1 MENNGERFNQRD
13 KKILVVDDQKGIR
26 SLLKSLLEE
35 EGCQV
40 ITVGDGL
47 SAIHATQEQKIDL
60 IIMDMRMPGL
70 NGLETAKRILQDST
84 IPVILMTADAKTEV
98 REAAREVGIERCIIK
113 PFAID
118 QLKDMVKFAIA

>member
-1 MENNGERFNQRD
+1 MT

-98 REAAREVGIERCIIK
+98 REAAKEVGIERCIIK

>member
-13 KKILVVDDQKGIR
+13 KKILVVDDQKE
-26 SLLKSLLEE
+26 SEACLKAFLEE

-60 IIMDMRMPGL
+60 IIMDMRDAWFEWFGDSKKDLTGQRYPSHINDSL
-70 NGLETAKRILQDST
+70 TPKR
-84 IPVILMTADAKTEV
+84 K
-98 REAAREVGIERCIIK
+98 
-113 PFAID
+113 
-118 QLKDMVKFAIA
+118 

>member
-1 MENNGERFNQRD
+1 MVRGLINVT

-98 REAAREVGIERCIIK
+98 REAAKEVGIERCIIK

>member
-1 MENNGERFNQRD
+1 MVRGLINVT

>member
-1 MENNGERFNQRD
+1 MVRGLVNVT

-26 SLLKSLLEE
+26 SLLKDLLEG

-70 NGLETAKRILQDST
+70 NGLETAKRIFEDNT

-98 REAAREVGIERCIIK
+98 REAARAVGIDRCIIK

-118 QLKDMVKFAIA
+118 QLKEMVKYAIA